1 MKWNSNFWDWLESY
15 LDHSYES
22 DALFFETTKQG
33 LTEIL
38 ESVNK
43 DPDPD

>member
-1 MKWNSNFWDWLESY
+1 MKPIINFWDWLESY
-15 LDHSYES
+15 LDHNYES
-22 DALFFETTKQG
+22 DALFFEMTKQG

-43 DPDPD
+43 DPDLE